1 MNWNDITLEKYLQLE
16 SIEKDTLDVLDKNSA
31 IISVVFDKEYTSE
44 LPLTEYQT
52 LTHRLRFLSQP
63 IPTVEMKKQYGDLVL
78 DKNLANVTLA
88 QYIDFKN
95 FTLHNDI
102 AGCLSCFLIPRGKRY
117 LEGYD
122 VEDVK
127 HYVNQMPITDVLAI
141 QNFFLQYL
149 KRYTVLSLIYLHQRT
164 KRSLRR
170 AKLKG
175 LLRKLT
181 IMKPKHTR

>member
-31 IISVVFDKEYTSE
+31 IISVVFDKEYTAE

-52 LTHRLRFLSQP
+52 LTNKLRFLSQP
-63 IPTVEMKKQYGDLVL
+63 IPTVGLKKQYGDYTL

-102 AGCLSCFLIPRGKRY
+102 AGCLSVFLIPQGKRY

-122 VEDVK
+122 IDEVK

-141 QNFFLQYL
+141 QSFFLQYL
-149 KRYTVLSLIYLHQRT
+149 KRFTVLSLIYLHQRT
-164 KRSLRR
+164 KRCQRR
-170 AKLKG
+170 AKLRG
-175 LLRKLT
+175 LLRKIM